1 MEEIDLKELFDIF
14 WSKKIVIIFITA
26 IFICMGIYYTK
37 NMKTPDYKATS
48 TLVLARNT
56 SNNEII
62 TQTEVTLNQKLVAT
76 YTTLVESNTVLRE
89 VISNLNANI
98 SEEELR
104 KNVSVKLVTNSQL
117 IEISVTNENPKFAKD
132 YTDEITKVFVEKVK
146 DIYKM
151 DNINIVDIAKIPE
164 TPYNINH
171 KTDILIFASIGFII
185 ACLYVFIKG
194 MLDTTIKTAEEAE
207 RRLGLQVLALI
218 PIYHHKK
225 SGH

>member
-37 NMKTPDYKATS
+37 NMTVPDYKSTS

-89 VISNLNANI
+89 VISNLKANI

-104 KNVSVKLVTNSQL
+104 QSVSVKLVPNSQL
-117 IEISVTNENPKFAKD
+117 IEISVTNRNPNLAKD
-132 YTDEITKVFVEKVK
+132 YTEEITKVFVEKVK

-164 TPYNINH
+164 KPYNINH
-171 KTDILIFASIGFII
+171 KTDVIIFTAIGFII
-185 ACLYVFIKG
+185 ACLYVFIRG
-194 MLDTTIKTAEEAE
+194 MMDTTIKTAEEAE
-207 RRLGLQVLALI
+207 RRLGLPVIALI
-218 PIYHHKK
+218 PNYNYKK
-225 SGH
+225 K